1 MIQTEHHP
9 LRPFLPPNAA
19 ILFLGSFPPQKKR
32 WCMDFFYPNFQNDMW
47 RIWGLNMFADKD
59 YFVLKEEKR
68 FCYDKIVDF
77 CMKYGFAFYDTASA
91 VRRLQ
96 DNASDKF
103 LEVVEETDI
112 GALLARI
119 PHCKAIVTTGEKA
132 TDVLTGK
139 YNCPKPK
146 IGTSETISIEG
157 KTYDFYRMPSSSRA
171 YPLALTK
178 KAEMYSALKR
188 YFV

>member
-1 MIQTEHHP
+1 MAQIEHHP
-9 LRPFLPPNAA
+9 LRPFLPPNAV

-47 RIWGLNMFADKD
+47 RIWGLNLFADKD
-59 YFVLKEEKR
+59 YFVLKEEKKFR
-68 FCYDKIVDF
+68 YNKIVDF
-77 CMKYGFAFYDTASA
+77 CNHYGFAFFDTASA

-96 DNASDKF
+96 GNASDKF

-112 GALLARI
+112 GALLTQI

-146 IGTSETISIEG
+146 IGTNEKIIINGES
-157 KTYDFYRMPSSSRA
+157 YDFYRMPSSSRA
-171 YPLALTK
+171 YPMALSR
-178 KAEMYSALKR
+178 KAEMYSVLMR
-188 YFV
+188 YL

>member
-47 RIWGLNMFADKD
+47 RIWGLNMFDDKD
-59 YFVLKEEKR
+59 YFVIKEEKK
-68 FCYDKIVDF
+68 FCYDKIVAF
-77 CMKYGFAFYDTASA
+77 CTKYGFAFYDTASA

-112 GALLARI
+112 GGLLSQI

-139 YNCPKPK
+139 YNCPKPQ
-146 IGTSETISIEG
+146 IGTSETIIIDG
-157 KTYDFYRMPSSSRA
+157 KSYDFYRMPSSSRA
-171 YPLALTK
+171 YPLAITK
-178 KAEMYSALKR
+178 KAETYLVLKK
-188 YFV
+188 YL

>member
-9 LRPFLPPNAA
+9 LRPFLPPNAV

-59 YFVLKEEKR
+59 YFVIKEEKR

-77 CMKYGFAFYDTASA
+77 CTKYGFAFYDTASA

-112 GALLARI
+112 G
-119 PHCKAIVTTGEKA
+119 
-132 TDVLTGK
+132 
-139 YNCPKPK
+139 
-146 IGTSETISIEG
+146 
-157 KTYDFYRMPSSSRA
+157 
-171 YPLALTK
+171 
-178 KAEMYSALKR
+178 
-188 YFV
+188 